1 MEGSTNSVVEN
12 MHPVNDAEFKLFQ
25 NLFYDR
31 IGLHLSEHK
40 KQLLSGRLGK
50 RLSQLGLL
58 NFRAYFEL
66 INSPNEQAELQTAIG
81 LITTHE
87 TSFFREAHH
96 FQILREQIVADGAS
110 SRGLRVWSAACS
122 TGEEPWSI
130 AMTLHQTLGD
140 GPDWEIVASD
150 ISAQELEKAASG
162 LYPMERAK
170 GIPPEYL
177 KACCLK
183 GTGKFEGKFAIDRS
197 LKEHVHFR
205 QVNLMEVPSALGVF
219 DVAFLRNVIIYFDA
233 PTKVRVIKSVCE
245 RLRPDGWLMLGHSE
259 SLAGMDLPLRQ
270 VKPSVFRVV
279 R

>member
-1 MEGSTNSVVEN
+1 MEGPTNAVAEN
-12 MHPVNDAEFKLFQ
+12 MHPVNDAEFALFQ
-25 NLFYDR
+25 RLFYDR

-66 INSPNEQAELQTAIG
+66 ISSPNEQAELQTAIG

-96 FQILREQIVADGAS
+96 FQILREQIAADGAS

-140 GPDWEIVASD
+140 GADWEIVASD

-183 GTGKFEGKFAIDRS
+183 GTGKFEGKFLIDRA
-197 LKEHVHFR
+197 LKEHVRFR
-205 QVNLMEVPSALGVF
+205 QVNLMEVPSALGIF